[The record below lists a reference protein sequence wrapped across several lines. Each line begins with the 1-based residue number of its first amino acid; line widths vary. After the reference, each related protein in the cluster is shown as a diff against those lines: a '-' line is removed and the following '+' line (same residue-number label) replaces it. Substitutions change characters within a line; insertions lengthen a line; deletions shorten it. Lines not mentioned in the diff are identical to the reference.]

1 MQKKSFIIRL
11 FSTLL
16 MCQILVFSVYGR
28 TLSVKQA
35 QHFGKHKCKI
45 ESPSEQQNLNS
56 NIRLFADLTATNEQP
71 DALSI
76 LSCIQNV
83 NPLAFQFETPS
94 HFKRYFYQILFEHF
108 IAKNAP

>member
-45 ESPSEQQNLNS
+45 ESPSEQQNLSS
-56 NIRLFADLTATNEQP
+56 NIRVLLDLTITDEQTAISP
-71 DALSI
+71 TF
-76 LSCIQNV
+76 SCIQNA

>member
-16 MCQILVFSVYGR
+16 MCLILVFSVYGR

-45 ESPSEQQNLNS
+45 ESPSEQQTLGS
-56 NIRLFADLTATNEQP
+56 NIRVFVDLNTTNEQP
-71 DALSI
+71 DALSV
-76 LSCIQNV
+76 LSYIQNT
-83 NPLAFQFETPS
+83 NPLAFQFKTPS